1 MVGSNYNIVMQKN
14 EAWIH
19 VAICICC
26 FLPQFWSDTVMQE
39 MQSICGFTNNQ
50 PKYLY
55 NTIAL
60 ITYFKIMY
68 EFSMEVLCLNSI
80 QYMFMYHVHYR
91 CFPYYFDII
100 YNLTPSSQQY
110 KKAAQIVH
118 EFSMDIITKRRKKL
132 EEKVNKVI

>member
-1 MVGSNYNIVMQKN
+1 
-14 EAWIH
+14 
-19 VAICICC
+19 
-26 FLPQFWSDTVMQE
+26 
-39 MQSICGFTNNQ
+39 
-50 PKYLY
+50 
-55 NTIAL
+55 
-60 ITYFKIMY
+60 MY

-80 QYMFMYHVHYR
+80 QHIFMYHVHYR